1 MKVCR
6 MSHAVKL
13 CAAALA
19 VVFGSGPLLAQAPVA
34 EFKDAK
40 GLYSYAYPSYFK
52 LDREFASGTGDV
64 VGIRSEPGGGQ
75 EASIAVRIE
84 KPRLASP
91 SVASYTEQVKQDF
104 ADMPRAKVV
113 STTTRK
119 MLGQDA
125 SDVQIVRDKMRMRV
139 IGLVRNGQDVF
150 VRCVYTDEV
159 AQMFGPACEMVA
171 ETLKL
176 KP

>member
-1 MKVCR
+1 
-6 MSHAVKL
+6 MSHPVKF

-19 VVFGSGPLLAQAPVA
+19 VVFGSSQLMAQAPVA

-40 GLYSYAYPSYFK
+40 GRYSYTYPSYFK
-52 LDREFASGTGDV
+52 LDREFPDGTGDI

-84 KPRLASP
+84 KPRLPSP
-91 SVASYTEQVKQDF
+91 SPANYTEQVKQDF
-104 ADMPRAKVV
+104 ANMPRAKVV
-113 STTTRK
+113 STAIRK

-125 SDVQIVRDKMRMRV
+125 SDVQIVRDKMRMRI
-139 IGLVRNGQDVF
+139 IGLVSNGQDVL

-176 KP
+176 KR